1 MTRPGGAVQWTG
13 LTQRGPS
20 QSMGSDQRSC
30 REYANNTL
38 AEYRVLVMEAGGPE
52 TEDRVD
58 YSSQVTMN
66 KDFSSE

>member
-1 MTRPGGAVQWTG
+1 MARPRRAVQWTG

-20 QSMGSDQRSC
+20 KSMGSGQRNLI
-30 REYANNTL
+30 EYAKDTL
-38 AEYRVLVMEAGGPE
+38 AGYRVLVTEAGGPE

-58 YSSQVTMN
+58 YSSQVKMN